1 MKAMKLRY
9 KILIGIVLLPLK
21 ISLLILAFIVALFF
35 VDDALNWVWPEAN
48 GSYILGDNIYFVDE
62 EGRGH
67 IYYGTEMRGRACK
80 GGIRLIP
87 RPVADSLYL
96 KSYLLNVDS
105 TGRLSE
111 NVVDFKHDERWVV
124 AKTNNYKEY
133 KRFYILDKSFT
144 HSIASPEEINTIIDN
159 YIYEYHDSLSFAKAC
174 RDKGIK
180 IEW

>member
-1 MKAMKLRY
+1 MAC
-9 KILIGIVLLPLK
+9 IVTYFL
-21 ISLLILAFIVALFF
+21 VY
-35 VDDALNWVWPEAN
+35 DTLNWVWPEAI
-48 GSYILGDNIYFVDE
+48 GSINMGDNIYFVDE

-111 NVVDFKHDERWVV
+111 NVVDF
-124 AKTNNYKEY
+124 
-133 KRFYILDKSFT
+133 
-144 HSIASPEEINTIIDN
+144 
-159 YIYEYHDSLSFAKAC
+159 
-174 RDKGIK
+174 
-180 IEW
+180 